1 MVPQIKKILF
11 TTNLSK
17 ESRLAF
23 DYAISLAMQYGA
35 SITILHVMEETSWS
49 SSAYVRNILG
59 DKRWLELKETHE
71 AQARQILIGK
81 QKEGALI
88 REALNEFCQEAEKD
102 HKECELVMDD
112 IVVTHGIVVDEIVDI
127 VQQRKCDL
135 IVMGYHVR
143 GKYGEAIHG
152 STTRRVLR
160 SITIPV
166 MLVRLTEDE
175 A

>member
-1 MVPQIKKILF
+1 MVPHIKKILF

-17 ESRLAF
+17 ESRLAL

-35 SITILHVMEETSWS
+35 SITILHVMEESHWS
-49 SSAYVRNILG
+49 TGAYVKNILG
-59 DKRWLELKETHE
+59 EQRWQELKETQE
-71 AQARQILIGK
+71 QQAKQILAGK

-88 REALNEFCQEAEKD
+88 REALTEFCKEAEKD
-102 HKECELVMDD
+102 NHECEFVMDD
-112 IVVTHGIVVDEIVDI
+112 IVVTHGNVVDEIIDI
-127 VQQRKCDL
+127 AQQRKCDL

-160 SITIPV
+160 STKIPV
-166 MLVRLTEDE
+166 MLVRLIEDE
-175 A
+175 E

>member
-1 MVPQIKKILF
+1 MVPKIKKIIF

-23 DYAISLAMQYGA
+23 DYAISLATQYEA
-35 SITILHVMEETSWS
+35 RLTVLHVIEESSWS

-59 DKRWLELKETHE
+59 DERWLELKEAHE
-71 AQARQILIGK
+71 QQARQILIGK

-88 REALNEFCQEAEKD
+88 REALAEFCQVAGKNS
-102 HKECELVMDD
+102 KECEVLIDD
-112 IVVTHGIVVDEIVDI
+112 ILVTHGIVVDEII
-127 VQQRKCDL
+127 EISQQRKCDL

-160 SITIPV
+160 STKIPV
-166 MLVRLTEDE
+166 MLVRLTEADQ
-175 A
+175 

>member
-17 ESRLAF
+17 ASRLAF

-35 SITILHVMEETSWS
+35 GITVLHVMEESSWS

-59 DKRWLELKETHE
+59 EKRWQEIKEGQE
-71 AQARQILIGK
+71 EQARQMLMGK

-88 REALNEFCQEAEKD
+88 REALGEFCHEAKKD
-102 HKECELVMDD
+102 YQECEFVMDE
-112 IVVTHGIVVDEIVDI
+112 ILVTHGNVVDEIIDTA
-127 VQQRKCDL
+127 QEKNCDL
-135 IVMGYHVR
+135 IVMGYHIR

-160 SITIPV
+160 STQIPV
-166 MLVRLTEDE
+166 MLVRRTEDDE
-175 A
+175 

>member
-35 SITILHVMEETSWS
+35 GITILHVMEETSWS

-59 DKRWLELKETHE
+59 EKRWQELKEQHE
-71 AQARQILIGK
+71 EEAKQILIGK
-81 QKEGALI
+81 KKQGALI
-88 REALNEFCQEAEKD
+88 RDALAEFCKD
-102 HKECELVMDD
+102 AKKDYQECEVVMDD
-112 IVVTHGIVVDEIVDI
+112 ILVTHGIVVDKIIETALE
-127 VQQRKCDL
+127 RECDL

-160 SITIPV
+160 SGKMPV
-166 MLVRLTEDE
+166 LLVRLSEDE
-175 A
+175 E

>member
-1 MVPQIKKILF
+1 MVPHIKKILF

-17 ESRLAF
+17 ASRLAF

-35 SITILHVMEETSWS
+35 GITVLHVMEETSWS

-59 DKRWLELKETHE
+59 EQRWQELKETHE
-71 AQARQILIGK
+71 QQARQMLMGK

-88 REALNEFCQEAEKD
+88 REALAEFCQEAEKD
-102 HKECELVMDD
+102 YKECEFVMDD
-112 IVVTHGIVVDEIVDI
+112 ILVTHGIVVDEIIDTA
-127 VQQRKCDL
+127 QQRKCDL

-160 SITIPV
+160 SAKIPV
-166 MLVRLTEDE
+166 MLVRLSEVDE
-175 A
+175 

>member
-35 SITILHVMEETSWS
+35 KIIILHVMEETSWS

-59 DKRWLELKETHE
+59 DERWQELKQTHE
-71 AQARQILIGK
+71 EQARQILIGK

-88 REALNEFCQEAEKD
+88 REALTEFCKEAEKD
-102 HKECELVMDD
+102 HKECELVMDE
-112 IVVTHGIVVDEIVDI
+112 IVVTHGIVVDEII
-127 VQQRKCDL
+127 HIAQERKCDL

-143 GKYGEAIHG
+143 GRYGEAIHG

-160 SITIPV
+160 SAKIPV
-166 MLVRLTEDE
+166 MLVRLTETDS
-175 A
+175 

>member
-35 SITILHVMEETSWS
+35 KIIILHVMEETSWS

-59 DKRWLELKETHE
+59 DQRWQELKQTHE
-71 AQARQILIGK
+71 EQARQILIGK

-88 REALNEFCQEAEKD
+88 REALTEFCKEAEKD
-102 HKECELVMDD
+102 HMQRLKKQKCTVKA
-112 IVVTHGIVVDEIVDI
+112 GIFYT
-127 VQQRKCDL
+127 DL
-135 IVMGYHVR
+135 
-143 GKYGEAIHG
+143 
-152 STTRRVLR
+152 LR
-160 SITIPV
+160 NFGRISGH
-166 MLVRLTEDE
+166 LTNIAERAPDVAPWSPE
-175 A
+175 E

>member
-35 SITILHVMEETSWS
+35 KITVLHVMEETSWS

-59 DKRWLELKETHE
+59 EERWQELKEAHE
-71 AQARQILIGK
+71 QQAKLMLIGK
-81 QKEGALI
+81 EKKGALI
-88 REALNEFCQEAEKD
+88 RDALAEFCEEAKKD
-102 HKECELVMDD
+102 SKECEMVMNE
-112 IVVTHGIVVDEIVDI
+112 IVVTHGIVVDEIIDTA
-127 VQQRKCDL
+127 QEKKSDL

-160 SITIPV
+160 TSKIPV
-166 MLVRLTEDE
+166 LLVRLTETE
-175 A
+175 E

>member
-35 SITILHVMEETSWS
+35 GITILHVMEETSWS

-59 DKRWLELKETHE
+59 EKRWQELKEQHE
-71 AQARQILIGK
+71 EEARQILIGK
-81 QKEGALI
+81 KKQGALI
-88 REALNEFCQEAEKD
+88 REALAEFCKD
-102 HKECELVMDD
+102 AKKDYQECEVVMDD
-112 IVVTHGIVVDEIVDI
+112 LLVTHGIVVDKIIETALE
-127 VQQRKCDL
+127 RECDL

-152 STTRRVLR
+152 STTRRILR
-160 SITIPV
+160 SGKIPV
-166 MLVRLTEDE
+166 LLVRLSESE
-175 A
+175 Q